1 MNVTQH
7 DLRDALR
14 RLGLAGRVVCLH
26 SSLRSFG
33 RVEGGAASVVG
44 AFLEEDCTLLVPTF
58 SSGFEVAPPPGM
70 RLERNGWNYDARP
83 APEADSGRI
92 YTPAAHDIDRSMGAI
107 PAEVIARKGRVR
119 GNHPFDSFAA
129 LGARAAELVSGQ
141 KPSDVYAPLVALARA
156 GGFVLLAGVGLERM
170 TLLHLAERVA
180 GRTLFRRWAR
190 GAHGETI
197 YAEAG
202 GCSEG
207 FGNLE
212 TVLRPIMRTT
222 TVGESFWRLFP
233 ASETIKLAADA
244 IRAEPRITLCDDAS
258 CERCPDAVAGGPILP
273 GELTL

>member
-7 DLRDALR
+7 DIRDALG

-33 RVEGGAASVVG
+33 RVEGGAASVVE
-44 AFLEEDCTLLVPTF
+44 AFLGEGCTLLVPTF
-58 SSGFEVAPPPGM
+58 SSNFEVAPPPEM
-70 RLERNGWNYDARP
+70 RLARNGWNYEARP
-83 APEADSGRI
+83 AREPNSGRVF
-92 YTPAAHDIDRSMGAI
+92 TPAVSDIDRSMGAI
-107 PAEVIARKGRVR
+107 PAEVGARLERVR

-129 LGARAAELVSGQ
+129 VGARAAELVSGQ

-190 GAHGETI
+190 DAHGETI
-197 YAEAG
+197 YAEVG

-212 TVLRPIMRTT
+212 TALRPIMRTA

-233 ASETIKLAADA
+233 ASEAVDLAAAA
-244 IRAEPRITLCDDAS
+244 IRADASITRCADES
-258 CERCPDAVAGGPILP
+258 CERCPDAIAGGPILN
-273 GELTL
+273 E